1 MPPRKKSAPA
11 KAKCAPRAA
20 YDLGVEDYRHDESK
34 RVNNPPAA
42 LASYEKV
49 FREKPKQSYTYD
61 PHLSPQ
67 LVWAGKAGLMLILE
81 VKGLE
86 TEDGRAKYTTARRWA
101 KAVTHWGEMG
111 RWEFAVVHDPSETPA
126 ALSAFGGVKL

>member
-67 LVWAGKAGLMLILE
+67 LVWAGKAGLNKIEVEERAYCDMDTVPLYIHERVSAQAIVRAVTRPE
-81 VKGLE
+81 VK
-86 TEDGRAKYTTARRWA
+86 
-101 KAVTHWGEMG
+101 
-111 RWEFAVVHDPSETPA
+111 
-126 ALSAFGGVKL
+126 